1 MIKSIKKANYKIVQW
16 LFITNQMLGFN
27 FSRMFFKYPPLFFIS
42 FIIFSTVSELKA
54 QTILPDSSGKQEGAV
69 PIWLEDSL
77 GRRTPRGAVEG
88 FIKAV
93 SSQDYELAGKY
104 LNLDIAVQKEENRLK
119 LAQGLQYLLEKNGRL
134 FPSSRLSREPEGAK
148 DDDMPPNQDQVGV
161 ASINDDSFD
170 LIMESIKD
178 TSGAPL
184 WLFSSQTLQ
193 KIPLPVEEVIGTS
206 VVNKLSPKV
215 LEEKL
220 WGGVPLAHWFG
231 ILIII
236 GSAYLL
242 AGLII
247 KVLIYFIPFIWKKA
261 KEEPLS
267 GVIQSFSLPLRLY
280 LAVWIFVVASR
291 EAGISIIIRQR
302 FSDLTLIAG
311 AVAFLLLI
319 WQLMNFSSRYFERR
333 MLRKGN
339 HSAISAI
346 LFLRRAAKV
355 ALVFL
360 GVLIILD
367 TFGFNVTTWIAGLGI
382 VGIALALGTQKT
394 VENFV
399 GSVTL
404 IADQPVRVG
413 DFCKAGDVTGTI
425 EQIGMRTT
433 RIRTNDRTIVTIP
446 NGEFSS
452 MKIENFS
459 PRDRFLFNPTFMIK
473 LETTTA
479 QIRMIVERLKVIL
492 LSHPKMNPDPARVRL
507 VGVTMDGYKIE
518 VFSFINTLDG
528 NEFMEI
534 QETLYLQMMDAVAES
549 GAGFSLPSQTVYLS
563 NESGEEGQKD
573 TQKTNE
579 DRNIN

>member
-1 MIKSIKKANYKIVQW
+1 MVIYYQSN
-16 LFITNQMLGFN
+16 TMLGLN
-27 FSRMFFKYPPLFFIS
+27 FSHMLLKYLKTFCIPLL
-42 FIIFSTVSELKA
+42 IILASSEVNA
-54 QTILPDSSGKQEGAV
+54 QVILPDSTKNQEEEAPV
-69 PIWLEDSL
+69 WPEDSL

-93 SSQDYELAGKY
+93 STQDYKLAGMY
-104 LNLDIAVQKEENRLK
+104 LHLDTAIQKEENRLK

-134 FPSSRLSREPEGAK
+134 FPYSRLSPEHEGTK
-148 DDDMPPNQDQVGV
+148 DDDLPPNLDQVGV

-170 LIMESIKD
+170 LIMESTTD

-184 WLFSSQTLQ
+184 WLFSSETLQ
-193 KIPLPVEEVIGTS
+193 KIPLPVEQVIGTS

-220 WGGVPLAHWFG
+220 WGGVPVAHWFG

-236 GSAYLL
+236 VVAYLL

-247 KVLIYFIPFIWKKA
+247 KLLIYTIPFIWKKA
-261 KEEPLS
+261 KEEPLN

-280 LAVWIFVVASR
+280 LAVWIFVAASR
-291 EAGISIIIRQR
+291 EAGISIIVRQR

-319 WQLMNFSSRYFERR
+319 WQLMNFSSKYFERR
-333 MLRKGN
+333 MIRKGN

-355 ALVFL
+355 ALVIL
-360 GVLIILD
+360 GIMIILD
-367 TFGFNVTTWIAGLGI
+367 TFGFNVTTWLAGLGI

-433 RIRTNDRTIVTIP
+433 RIRTNDRTVVTIP

-473 LETTTA
+473 LETTTT
-479 QIRMIVERLKVIL
+479 QIRMIVENLKAIL
-492 LSHPKMNPDPARVRL
+492 LAHPKMNPDPSRVRL
-507 VGVTMDGYKIE
+507 TGVTIDGYKIE
-518 VFSFINTLDG
+518 VFSFINTVDG

-549 GAGFSLPSQTVYLS
+549 GTGFSLPSQTVYLS
-563 NESGEEGQKD
+563 NDQEGEKKDQKGTKD
-573 TQKTNE
+573 ETQQSET
-579 DRNIN
+579 D